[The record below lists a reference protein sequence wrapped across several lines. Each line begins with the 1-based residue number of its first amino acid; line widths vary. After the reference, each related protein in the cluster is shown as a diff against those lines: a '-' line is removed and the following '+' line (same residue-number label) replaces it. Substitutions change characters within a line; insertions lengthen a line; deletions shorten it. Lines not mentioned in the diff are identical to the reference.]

1 MFEAA
6 RLMDEIEHTGALTG
20 FVLGAVVGIAAVAYV
35 SFAFATCGLG
45 AILLGLAVGLAGNAL
60 ASIGESIGSAF
71 SSPAGQIDSAS
82 PNVFINGRPAAFA
95 IESTAVCDKHSPI
108 VKVAEGSSNVF
119 INGQPAARKGDKLTC
134 GAKIG
139 TGSPNV
145 FIGGGT
151 HRYLAVH
158 DEVPTIVRYTVDIL
172 MVVAGGAKAVG
183 SIAKLGLQ
191 AGLKA
196 AGPCALRFMGGVFL
210 SDAIVRF
217 GVAPLAEKVLGGLHG
232 NPVDSTT
239 GRKLLIDESDFSLPG
254 LMPIEWTRFYAS
266 DLNVDSVL
274 GKGWVLP
281 WEQSL
286 RCKGSFLYVSDN
298 QGRSVPFV
306 TLGYNERIYNAQEQ
320 LYLVRTVGGHYL
332 LQTLDNI
339 FYYFGEVPDD
349 NQPVPLQRIENAL
362 GHFLHFVRSEDGVLT
377 DICSTG
383 GQRIHLHYDE
393 VTNRLSTVKRIV
405 GDQAVETLVRYGYD
419 KNGQLNSVY
428 NRNGDSVRNF
438 SYTDGLM
445 NRHANA
451 LGLACEYRWEVI
463 GDKPRVVEHWT
474 SDGEHFHFDYD
485 LVAHQTRV
493 TDVLGRHAEVTYNKD
508 RHVVASTDFG
518 GEHYHI
524 ALDDTGNITGL
535 TLPDGNQLGFEY
547 DELSRLTAETDP
559 LGRTTRYRH
568 HYKTTLVKQ
577 VTYPDGAIWKAHY
590 DDRGNLVAEIDALG
604 HKTEYL
610 NGEDGLPHTII
621 DATHKSKNLWWN
633 NLAQVERFQDC
644 SGKSTYYRYDAHQQL
659 VAVTD
664 ALNNTTTLERK
675 PGGEVLRIHHPDG
688 SHESFTYNAHG
699 QVLTHTNG
707 KDQTT
712 HLARN
717 ARGLPIRRQDPKG
730 LMVAY
735 QYDEALRLV
744 ALTNENDATYTFA
757 YDSAD
762 RLIEE
767 KRIDQLTRRFRY
779 NLGGHLT
786 QVEET
791 GYSEKGERPQRST
804 WFERDSIG
812 RLLARLND
820 DARQDFEYDDS
831 DRLRSIQ
838 RTPTDGGRKLGV
850 AAEKL
855 EFAYDILGRLTQ
867 ETSPQGALDYE
878 YDPLGNLTTL
888 TLPTGQHLNHLYYG
902 SGHLHQ
908 LNLDGQLISDIERDD
923 LHREIY
929 RTQGKL
935 TSCFGYDALGRKA
948 WQYATTLPAEKLS
961 QIQNPLIKPERY
973 VEHAYNSIHRRY
985 EYDLAG
991 ELSRTLD
998 KLRGEVSYEYEANG
1012 RLLEHN
1018 PEKRFEGEA
1027 FRYDAA
1033 GNRLNFNTSRFDRVK
1048 DNRLKQ
1054 WSNHEYTYDAWGNLV
1069 EKIVGIVRWQT
1080 FTYDCENRLVKT
1092 ETMANSQIESTSS
1105 YQYDSLGRRV
1115 AKHSDIKGQTD
1126 QKRFLWQG
1134 LRMLREESPEQSSL
1148 YLYEPGSYAPLAR
1161 VDQREGEAENK
1172 VYYFHTDQIGTPLEM
1187 TDAEGQIVWQAKY
1200 KPWGMIEKLVVN
1212 EVEQNLRFQGQYFD
1226 VETGLHYN
1234 TFRYYDPEIGRFAT
1248 QDPIGLSGGDNLYL
1262 YAPNPY
1268 GWVDPLGWCVNASVT
1283 RGPAGQPLRATA
1295 TITKDDIKKGGT
1307 ATNASSRSWARSLGN
1322 ANDDAGHIIA
1332 KLLGGSGGKDGVFPQ
1347 LSKVNRGLFRNYE
1360 KIIAKDVRD
1369 NGPVNID
1376 IAFKYA
1382 NGGTRPTDIIYN
1394 YYREG
1399 VLIDGRVFTN

>member
-6 RLMDEIEHTGALTG
+6 RLMDEIDHTSAMTG
-20 FVLGAVVGIAAVAYV
+20 FVLGAIVGIAAVAYV
-35 SFAFATCGLG
+35 SFTVATCGLG
-45 AILLGLAVGLAGNAL
+45 GILLGLAVGLAGNAI
-60 ASIGESIGSAF
+60 ASLGESIGAAF
-71 SSPAGQIDSAS
+71 SSAAGQIESGS

-95 IESTAVCDKHSPI
+95 IDSTAVCEKHSPI

-119 INGQPAARKGDKLTC
+119 INGKPAARKGDKLTC

-139 TGSPNV
+139 TGSNNV

-151 HRYLAVH
+151 HRYLAVD
-158 DEVPTIVRYTVDIL
+158 DEVSATARYTVDIL
-172 MVVAGGAKAVG
+172 LVVAGGAKAVG

-196 AGPCALRFMGGVFL
+196 AGPCALRFMGGIVL

-232 NPVDSTT
+232 NPVDTTT
-239 GRKLLIDESDFSLPG
+239 GRKLLIDEFDFSLPG
-254 LMPIEWTRFYAS
+254 RMPLEWTRFYAS

-286 RCKGSFLYVSDN
+286 RRKGSFLYLSDN

-306 TLGYNERIYNAQEQ
+306 TLDYNQRIYNAQEQ
-320 LYLVRTVGGHYL
+320 LYLVRTNGGHYL
-332 LQTLDNI
+332 VQTLDNV

-349 NQPVPLQRIENAL
+349 NQPVPLERIENAL

-377 DICSTG
+377 DICATG
-383 GQRIHLHYDE
+383 GQRVHLHYDE
-393 VTNRLSTVKRIV
+393 VSHRLSTVKRIV
-405 GDQAVETLVRYGYD
+405 DGKAVETLVRYHYD
-419 KNGQLNSVY
+419 SNGQLNGVY
-428 NRNGDSVRNF
+428 NRNGDSVRTF

-445 NRHANA
+445 TRHANA
-451 LGLACEYRWEVI
+451 LGLGCEYRWEVLD
-463 GDKPRVVEHWT
+463 DKPRVVEHWT
-474 SDGEHFHFDYD
+474 SDGEHLHFDYD
-485 LVAHQTRV
+485 FEARQTRV
-493 TDVLGRHAEVTYNKD
+493 TDVLGRCAEVTYNKD
-508 RHVVASTDFG
+508 RRVIASTDFG
-518 GEHYHI
+518 GEQYRI
-524 ALDDTGNITGL
+524 ALDDSGNITGL

-547 DELSRLTAETDP
+547 DDLSRLTAETDP
-559 LGRTTRYRH
+559 LGRTTRFKH

-577 VTYPDGAIWKAHY
+577 VTYPDGSTWQARY
-590 DDRGNLVAEIDALG
+590 DDRGNLITEIDALG
-604 HKTEYL
+604 NKTEYY
-610 NGEDGLPHTII
+610 NGEDGLPHTIT
-621 DATHKSKNLWWN
+621 DATLKSKYLWWN
-633 NLAQVERFQDC
+633 SLAQVERFQDC
-644 SGKSTYYRYDAHQQL
+644 SGKNTYYRYDERHQL
-659 VAVTD
+659 IAVTD

-675 PGGEVLRIHHPDG
+675 PGGEVLRIDHPDG
-688 SHESFTYNAHG
+688 SRERFTYNAHG

-717 ARGLPIRRQDPKG
+717 ARGLPVRRQDPKG

-735 QYDEALRLV
+735 QYDKAQRLV

-757 YDSAD
+757 YDHSD

-767 KRIDQLTRRFRY
+767 KRIDQLTRRFSY

-804 WFERDSIG
+804 YFERDSIG

-820 DARQDFEYDDS
+820 DARQDFAYDDS
-831 DRLRSIQ
+831 DRLLSIQ
-838 RTPTDGGRKLGV
+838 RKPTDSGRKLGV
-850 AAEKL
+850 TAEKL
-855 EFAYDILGRLTQ
+855 EFAYDILGRLTK
-867 ETSPQGALDYE
+867 EASPQGALAYDY
-878 YDPLGNLTTL
+878 DTLGNLTTL

-908 LNLDGQLISDIERDD
+908 LNLDGQLISDMERDD

-935 TSCFGYDALGRKA
+935 TSCFGYDAVGRKA

-973 VEHAYNSIHRRY
+973 VEHVYNAIHRRY

-998 KLRGEVSYEYEANG
+998 KLRGETRYEYEANG
-1012 RLLEHN
+1012 QLLARN
-1018 PEKRFEGEA
+1018 NGLIVDGEE

-1033 GNRLNFNTSRFDRVK
+1033 ANRLNFNTSRFDHVK
-1048 DNRLKQ
+1048 DNRLKE
-1054 WSNHEYTYDAWGNLV
+1054 WRNHEYKYDAWGNLI

-1080 FTYDCENRLVKT
+1080 FTYDSENRLVKT
-1092 ETMANSQIESTSS
+1092 ETMANSQVETTSS

-1115 AKHSDIKGQTD
+1115 AKQSNIKGQTD

-1161 VDQREGEAENK
+1161 VDQKEGETENT
-1172 VYYFHTDQIGTPLEM
+1172 VYYYHTDQIGTPLEM
-1187 TDAEGQIVWQAKY
+1187 TDAEGHIVWQAKY
-1200 KPWGMIEKLVVN
+1200 APWGLIKQLVVN

-1234 TFRYYDPEIGRFAT
+1234 TFRYYDPEIGRFIT
-1248 QDPIGLSGGDNLYL
+1248 QDPIGLAGGLNLYL

-1268 GWVDPLGWCVNASVT
+1268 RWVDALGWACELFRGVSAKHPEIENARNGIVKPGNVKGDVT
-1283 RGPAGQPLRATA
+1283 PEVHN
-1295 TITKDDIKKGGT
+1295 KGGAAMDSPFT
-1307 ATNASSRSWARSLGN
+1307 SWTRDPKL
-1322 ANDDAGHIIA
+1322 A
-1332 KLLGGSGGKDGVFPQ
+1332 KQ
-1347 LSKVNRGLFRNYE
+1347 WAE
-1360 KIIAKDVRD
+1360 
-1369 NGPVNID
+1369 
-1376 IAFKYA
+1376 
-1382 NGGTRPTDIIYN
+1382 
-1394 YYREG
+1394 REG
-1399 VLIDGRVFTN
+1399 PGGVVLGTPTGAPKPGDSWSWEFSPDRFGESEVLLRGNRSGLEVLNPNEI

>member
-35 SFAFATCGLG
+35 SFAFAKCGLG

-286 RCKGSFLYVSDN
+286 RRKGSFLYLSDN

-349 NQPVPLQRIENAL
+349 NQPVPLQCIENAL

-508 RHVVASTDFG
+508 RRVVASTDFG

-1200 KPWGMIEKLVVN
+1200 KPWGMIDKLVVN

-1268 GWVDPLGWCVNASVT
+1268 RWVDPLGWCVNASVT

-1347 LSKVNRGLFRNYE
+1347 LSKVNRGLFRDFE
-1360 KIIAKDVRD
+1360 RTIANEVKT
-1369 NGPVNID
+1369 NGPVDIE

-1382 NGGTRPTDIIYN
+1382 NGGTRPTDI
-1394 YYREG
+1394 YYDFYRNG
-1399 VLIDGRVFTN
+1399 KLIDGTEFKN

>member
-6 RLMDEIEHTGALTG
+6 RLLDEIEHTGALTG
-20 FVLGAVVGIAAVAYV
+20 FLLGAVVGIAAVAYV
-35 SFAFATCGLG
+35 SFTFVTCGFG
-45 AILLGLAVGLAGNAL
+45 GILLGLAVGLAGNAL
-60 ASIGESIGSAF
+60 ASLGEAIGSAF
-71 SSPAGQIDSAS
+71 SSPAGQIESAS

-119 INGQPAARKGDKLTC
+119 INGLPAARKGDKLTC

-151 HRYLAVH
+151 QRYLPVD
-158 DEVPTIVRYTVDIL
+158 DEVSAMYRYTVDIL
-172 MVVAGGAKAVG
+172 LIVAGGAKAVT
-183 SIAKLGLQ
+183 SIAKLGMQ

-210 SDAIVRF
+210 GDAIFRF

-232 NPVDSTT
+232 NPVDTTT
-239 GRKLLIDESDFSLPG
+239 GRKLLIDESDFGLPG

-266 DLNVDSVL
+266 DLTVDSAL

-286 RCKGSFLYVSDN
+286 RRKGSFLYLSDN

-306 TLGYNERIYNAQEQ
+306 TLDYNQRIYNAQEQ
-320 LYLVRTVGGHYL
+320 LYLVRTEGGHYL
-332 LQTLDNI
+332 LQTLDNV

-349 NQPVPLQRIENAL
+349 NQPVPLERIENAL

-377 DICSTG
+377 DICATG
-383 GQRIHLHYDE
+383 GQRVHLHYDE
-393 VTNRLSTVKRIV
+393 VTSRLSTVKRIV
-405 GDQAVETLVRYGYD
+405 DDKAVETLVRYGYD
-419 KNGQLNSVY
+419 SNGQLNSVY
-428 NRNGDSVRNF
+428 NRNGDAVRNF

-445 NRHANA
+445 TRHANA
-451 LGLACEYRWEVI
+451 LGLSCEYRWETLD
-463 GDKPRVVEHWT
+463 DKPRVVEHWT
-474 SDGEHFHFDYD
+474 SDGEHFQFDYD
-485 LVAHQTRV
+485 FEARQTRV
-493 TDVLGRHAEVTYNKD
+493 TDVLGRRAEVTWNAD
-508 RHVVASTDFG
+508 RRVVASTDFG
-518 GEHYHI
+518 GEQYRI
-524 ALDDTGNITGL
+524 ALDDTGNINSL

-547 DELSRLTAETDP
+547 DDLSRLTAETDP
-559 LGRTTRYRH
+559 LGRTTRYQH

-577 VTYPDGAIWKAHY
+577 ITYPDGAVWKARY
-590 DDRGNLVAEIDALG
+590 DERGNLVAEIDALG

-610 NGEDGLPHTII
+610 NGEDGLPHTIVNP
-621 DATHKSKNLWWN
+621 TLKSKYLWWN

-644 SGKSTYYRYDAHQQL
+644 SGKSTYYRYDERHQL

-675 PGGEVLRIHHPDG
+675 PGGEVLRIDHPDG
-688 SHESFTYNAHG
+688 TRESFTYNAHG
-699 QVLTHTNG
+699 QVLTHTDG

-717 ARGLPIRRQDPKG
+717 ARGLPTRRQDPKG

-735 QYDEALRLV
+735 QYDKALRLA
-744 ALTNENDATYTFA
+744 ALSNENDATYTFA
-757 YDSAD
+757 YDDSD

-767 KRIDQLTRRFRY
+767 KRIDQLTRRFSY

-791 GYSEKGERPQRST
+791 GYGEKGERPQRST
-804 WFERDSIG
+804 HFERDPIG

-820 DARQDFEYDDS
+820 DARQDFTYDDS
-831 DRLRSIQ
+831 DRLLSIQ

-850 AAEKL
+850 SAEKL

-867 ETSPQGALDYE
+867 ETSPQGALTYD
-878 YDPLGNLTTL
+878 YDPLSNLTTL

-908 LNLDGQLISDIERDD
+908 LNLDGQLISDMERDD

-935 TSCFGYDALGRKA
+935 TSCFGYDALGRKS

-973 VEHAYNSIHRRY
+973 VEHAYNPIHRRY
-985 EYDLAG
+985 EYDPAD

-998 KLRGEVSYEYEANG
+998 KLRGEVTYEYEANG

-1054 WSNHEYTYDAWGNLV
+1054 WNNHEYKYDAWGNLV

-1080 FTYDCENRLVKT
+1080 FTYDSENRLVKT
-1092 ETMANSQIESTSS
+1092 ETMANSQVESTSS

-1115 AKHSDIKGQTD
+1115 AKQWEIKGKTD

-1134 LRMLREESPEQSSL
+1134 LRMLREESPGQSSL

-1161 VDQREGEAENK
+1161 VDEKEGEVENK

-1200 KPWGMIEKLVVN
+1200 RPWGAIEKLVVN

-1234 TFRYYDPEIGRFAT
+1234 TFRYYDPEIGRFIT

-1295 TITKDDIKKGGT
+1295 TITKADIKKGGT

-1322 ANDDAGHIIA
+1322 PDDDAGHIIA

-1347 LSKVNRGLFRNYE
+1347 LKGINRGQFRAFE
-1360 KIIAKDVRD
+1360 STIASTVNKR
-1369 NGPVNID
+1369 GPVDVELNFI
-1376 IAFKYA
+1376 YGS
-1382 NGGTRPTDIIYN
+1382 GGTRPTSITYDV
-1394 YYREG
+1394 YRQGNKILEG
-1399 VLIDGRVFTN
+1399 IFEN